1 MEAVDVCKKAGYAV
15 TAIIVDNEGV
25 RQAVL
30 RGDGAVVHTLDS
42 AYVKAYTAASLA
54 PVRKDGSTKA
64 LSERIAK
71 TPGVSTAGLASL
83 PNVNFT
89 PGGVTI
95 MAGDEAI
102 GGIGVGG
109 APGGN
114 FDHDCAVAALG
125 QDQGPD
131 EVVGRKER
139 SMHIGIAGIGNM
151 GSSIGARLM
160 EVGHKLT
167 VWNRTA
173 EKTKPLADAGAAV
186 AKTPAELTSSVEVV
200 ISLLIDTAAIDA
212 VYHGPQGLL
221 AGDAKGKLFIEMSTV
236 TPEAQIALAEKV
248 RAKGAAFVECPVSGS
263 VIPARAGKLLGLMG
277 AEPADAAR
285 ARPLLEQMCRR
296 VMHAGPVG
304 SGALLK
310 LAVNLP
316 LMIYW
321 QALGEQLSMCKTLT
335 IDPAELLDF
344 LAETSGAATVLKQ
357 RMPGI
362 VAKLKNVP
370 SSQRTFSLDGGI
382 KDVKQMLAEGEK
394 RGLELPLLKQ
404 TLACYE
410 EAKRTVGGNEEVSN
424 VSAYW
429 AGRAK
434 S

>member
-1 MEAVDVCKKAGYAV
+1 
-15 TAIIVDNEGV
+15 
-25 RQAVL
+25 
-30 RGDGAVVHTLDS
+30 
-42 AYVKAYTAASLA
+42 
-54 PVRKDGSTKA
+54 
-64 LSERIAK
+64 
-71 TPGVSTAGLASL
+71 
-83 PNVNFT
+83 
-89 PGGVTI
+89 
-95 MAGDEAI
+95 
-102 GGIGVGG
+102 
-109 APGGN
+109 
-114 FDHDCAVAALG
+114 
-125 QDQGPD
+125 
-131 EVVGRKER
+131 
-139 SMHIGIAGIGNM
+139 M

-173 EKTKPLADAGAAV
+173 EKTKPLAEAGAAV

-200 ISLLIDTAAIDA
+200 ISLLIDAAASDA

-221 AGDAKGKLFIEMSTV
+221 AGATQGKLFIEMATV
-236 TPEAQIALAEKV
+236 TPEAQIALAAAV
-248 RAKGAAFVECPVSGS
+248 RATGAAYVECPVSGS
-263 VIPARAGKLLGLMG
+263 LIPARAGKLLGLMG

-304 SGALLK
+304 SGAVLK

-382 KDVKQMLAEGEK
+382 KDVKQMLAEGAARPRAAAAEADARLLR
-394 RGLELPLLKQ
+394 RGKTHRRRRRRGVQRVGLLGRPIKI
-404 TLACYE
+404 
-410 EAKRTVGGNEEVSN
+410 VS
-424 VSAYW
+424 
-429 AGRAK
+429 
-434 S
+434 

>member
-1 MEAVDVCKKAGYAV
+1 
-15 TAIIVDNEGV
+15 
-25 RQAVL
+25 
-30 RGDGAVVHTLDS
+30 
-42 AYVKAYTAASLA
+42 
-54 PVRKDGSTKA
+54 
-64 LSERIAK
+64 
-71 TPGVSTAGLASL
+71 
-83 PNVNFT
+83 
-89 PGGVTI
+89 
-95 MAGDEAI
+95 
-102 GGIGVGG
+102 
-109 APGGN
+109 
-114 FDHDCAVAALG
+114 
-125 QDQGPD
+125 
-131 EVVGRKER
+131 
-139 SMHIGIAGIGNM
+139 MHIGIAGIGNM
-151 GSSIGARLM
+151 GLNIGARLM
-160 EVGHKLT
+160 ETGHKLT

-173 EKTKPLADAGAAV
+173 EKTKALADAGAGV
-186 AKTPAELTSSVEVV
+186 VKTPAELTGAVDVV

-212 VYHGPQGLL
+212 VYLGPQGLL

-236 TPEAQIALAEKV
+236 TPEAQVALAGKV
-248 RAKGAAFVECPVSGS
+248 REKGAAFVECPVSGS

-382 KDVKQMLAEGEK
+382 KDVKQMLAEGAK
-394 RGLELPLLKQ
+394 RGLELPLLTQ

-410 EAKRTVGGNEEVSN
+410 EAKRNVGGAEEVSN

-429 AGRAK
+429 AGRSK

>member
-1 MEAVDVCKKAGYAV
+1 
-15 TAIIVDNEGV
+15 
-25 RQAVL
+25 
-30 RGDGAVVHTLDS
+30 
-42 AYVKAYTAASLA
+42 
-54 PVRKDGSTKA
+54 
-64 LSERIAK
+64 
-71 TPGVSTAGLASL
+71 
-83 PNVNFT
+83 
-89 PGGVTI
+89 
-95 MAGDEAI
+95 
-102 GGIGVGG
+102 
-109 APGGN
+109 
-114 FDHDCAVAALG
+114 
-125 QDQGPD
+125 
-131 EVVGRKER
+131 
-139 SMHIGIAGIGNM
+139 MHIGIAGIGNM
-151 GSSIGARLM
+151 GSNIGARLM
-160 EVGHKLT
+160 EVGHTLT

-173 EKTKPLADAGAAV
+173 EKTKPLADAGAGV
-186 AKTPAELTSSVEVV
+186 AKTPAELTSAVEVV

-236 TPEAQIALAEKV
+236 TPEAQVALAEKV
-248 RAKGAAFVECPVSGS
+248 RAKGAAYVECPVSGS

-321 QALGEQLSMCKTLT
+321 QALGEQLSLCKTLT

-362 VAKLKNVP
+362 VAKLKNEP
-370 SSQRTFSLDGGI
+370 SDIRTFSLDGGI

-410 EAKRTVGGNEEVSN
+410 EAQRNVGGNEEVSN
-424 VSAYW
+424 VSVYW
-429 AGRAK
+429 AGRPK

>member
-1 MEAVDVCKKAGYAV
+1 
-15 TAIIVDNEGV
+15 
-25 RQAVL
+25 
-30 RGDGAVVHTLDS
+30 
-42 AYVKAYTAASLA
+42 
-54 PVRKDGSTKA
+54 
-64 LSERIAK
+64 
-71 TPGVSTAGLASL
+71 
-83 PNVNFT
+83 
-89 PGGVTI
+89 
-95 MAGDEAI
+95 
-102 GGIGVGG
+102 
-109 APGGN
+109 
-114 FDHDCAVAALG
+114 
-125 QDQGPD
+125 
-131 EVVGRKER
+131 
-139 SMHIGIAGIGNM
+139 MHIGIAGIGNM

-200 ISLLIDTAAIDA
+200 ISLLIDAAASDA
-212 VYHGPQGLL
+212 VYHGPRGLL
-221 AGDAKGKLFIEMSTV
+221 AGDTKGKLFIEMATV
-236 TPEAQIALAEKV
+236 TPDAQVVLAEKV
-248 RAKGAAFVECPVSGS
+248 RATGAAYVECPVSGS

-304 SGALLK
+304 SGTVLK

-357 RMPGI
+357 RMLGI

-382 KDVKQMLAEGEK
+382 KDVRQMLAEGEK

-410 EAKRTVGGNEEVSN
+410 EAKRTVGGAEEVSN

-429 AGRAK
+429 AGRSK